1 MAGETSITIP
11 AIPTFGGGGGGGGI
25 FLGAEARL
33 DIKTVGDPGVEKE
46 LGGYTVPNN
55 VTRYLFSVHATT
67 GANGLLT
74 IKADSVIIWSARTG
88 SSYKNLSYVWSPARG
103 IPSGS
108 EIKVFYTQSSKVTV
122 DADIEVY
129 LAAGDLE
136 I

>member
-1 MAGETSITIP
+1 MAESSVTLP

-33 DIKTVGDPGVEKE
+33 DIKTTGDPGVEKE
-46 LGGYTVPNN
+46 LGGYTVPPNL
-55 VTRYLFSVHATT
+55 TRYLFSLHYST

-74 IKADSVIIWSARTG
+74 IKADGVIIWSDRTG
-88 SSYKNLSYVWSPARG
+88 ASFKNGTYVWSPARG
-103 IPSGS
+103 LPTGT
-108 EIKVFYTQSSKVTV
+108 EIKVFYTQTALVTV